1 VEALESTLIE
11 DFRMGSQ
18 YRNPELA
25 QEAPAPFYVNE
36 AIQRPAQLAY
46 AEYQSYP
53 RGDAYSASLPPV
65 DFEDRPRHHHYPP
78 HYHHHRRH
86 GEVSVSTSHHIY
98 HAPHHYRH
106 HPYHRHEPSHIEQPG
121 VNMSYSQHG
130 RERRQEAPAQKEIHV
145 DFNAPIQAQTDMAKP
160 LHITGGPVTSD
171 VAAVER
177 KMAQIALSVAHRLGT
192 VGDCA
197 HGPRLTL
204 DKFGYHL
211 PPAVATEQGRMI
223 RDSGL
228 FDLVSASEIRPGDYG
243 VRDWSRSIV
252 RQHGSDKGD
261 SFIVTGIARNG
272 AVLAAND
279 HTFVVPADGG
289 RYTNLQYYRPNAEFV
304 RRYGLS

>member
-1 VEALESTLIE
+1 MS
-11 DFRMGSQ
+11 SQ
-18 YRNPELA
+18 YRNSELA
-25 QEAPAPFYVNE
+25 REVVAPLYINE
-36 AIQRPAQLAY
+36 AMQRPAQLAY
-46 AEYQSYP
+46 AEYQSYPSYP

-78 HYHHHRRH
+78 NHYHHRRH
-86 GEVSVSTSHHIY
+86 GEVSVSTSHHVY
-98 HAPHHYRH
+98 HAPHQYHH
-106 HPYHRHEPSHIEQPG
+106 HPHHLRESSHVQQPG
-121 VNMSYSQHG
+121 INLSHSRHG
-130 RERRQEAPAQKEIHV
+130 RDSHQEAAAPKEIYV
-145 DFNAPIQAQTDMAKP
+145 DFNAPLSAPQSEMAKP
-160 LHITGGPVTSD
+160 LHITNGSVTSE

-177 KMAQIALSVAHRLGT
+177 KMAQIALSVASRLGT

-228 FDLVSASEIRPGDYG
+228 FDLVPANEIRPGDYG

-272 AVLAAND
+272 SVLAAND

>member
-1 VEALESTLIE
+1 MS
-11 DFRMGSQ
+11 SQ
-18 YRNPELA
+18 YRNSELA
-25 QEAPAPFYVNE
+25 QEAAVPSYTNE
-36 AIQRPAQLAY
+36 AMQRPAQLAY
-46 AEYQSYP
+46 ADYQSYR
-53 RGDAYSASLPPV
+53 RGDAYSASNLPAV
-65 DFEDRPRHHHYPP
+65 EFEEGSRHHHYAH
-78 HYHHHRRH
+78 HYAHHARYYHHRRH
-86 GEVSVSTSHHIY
+86 GEVSVSESHPINHAHHTY
-98 HAPHHYRH
+98 HP
-106 HPYHRHEPSHIEQPG
+106 PYHHHNASHIERPG
-121 VNMSYSQHG
+121 VNLSYSQHG
-130 RERRQEAPAQKEIHV
+130 RERHHEAAAPKELYVNFNTDTPAST
-145 DFNAPIQAQTDMAKP
+145 AMAKP
-160 LHITGGPVTSD
+160 LHITGGPVSSD

-177 KMAQIALSVAHRLGT
+177 KLAQIALSVAHRLGT

-228 FDLVSASEIRPGDYG
+228 FDLVPASQIRPGDYG
-243 VRDWSRSIV
+243 VRNWSRSIV

-289 RYTNLQYYRPNAEFV
+289 RYTNLQYYRPNQEFI

>member
-1 VEALESTLIE
+1 MS
-11 DFRMGSQ
+11 SQ
-18 YRNPELA
+18 YRNSEFA
-25 QEAPAPFYVNE
+25 REVVAPLYINE
-36 AIQRPAQLAY
+36 AMQRPAQLAY

-53 RGDAYSASLPPV
+53 RSDAYSASLPPV
-65 DFEDRPRHHHYPP
+65 NFENRPPHHHYHYPP
-78 HYHHHRRH
+78 HHYHHRRH
-86 GEVSVSTSHHIY
+86 GEVSVSTSQHTY
-98 HAPHHYRH
+98 HAPHHHR
-106 HPYHRHEPSHIEQPG
+106 PCHRHEPCHAEQPG
-121 VNMSYSQHG
+121 VNFSYSQHG
-130 RERRQEAPAQKEIHV
+130 RERGQDAPASQELRLN
-145 DFNAPIQAQTDMAKP
+145 FNAPLSTPVESGMAQP
-160 LHITGGPVTSD
+160 LHITNGPVTSD

-177 KMAQIALSVAHRLGT
+177 KMAQIALNVAQRLGT
-192 VGDCA
+192 IGDCA

-228 FDLVSASEIRPGDYG
+228 FDLVPASQVRPGDYG

-252 RQHGSDKGD
+252 RQHGTDKGD

-289 RYTNLQYYRPNAEFV
+289 RYTNLQYYRPNAEFI
-304 RRYGLS
+304 RRYGNLA

>member
-1 VEALESTLIE
+1 MS
-11 DFRMGSQ
+11 SQ
-18 YRNPELA
+18 YRNSELA
-25 QEAPAPFYVNE
+25 REVIAPLYINE
-36 AIQRPAQLAY
+36 AMQRPAQLAY

-65 DFEDRPRHHHYPP
+65 DFEDRPPHHHYPP
-78 HYHHHRRH
+78 HHHHHRRH
-86 GEVSVSTSHHIY
+86 GEVSVSTSHHTY
-98 HAPHHYRH
+98 HAPHHR
-106 HPYHRHEPSHIEQPG
+106 PYHRPEPSHVEQPG
-121 VNMSYSQHG
+121 VNLSYSQHG
-130 RERRQEAPAQKEIHV
+130 REHRQEAATPKEMTV
-145 DFNAPIQAQTDMAKP
+145 DFNAPLSLPTETGMAKP

-177 KMAQIALSVAHRLGT
+177 KMAQIALNVAHRLGT

-204 DKFGYHL
+204 DQFGYHL

-228 FDLVSASEIRPGDYG
+228 FDLVAASEIRPGDYG

-252 RQHGSDKGD
+252 RQNGTDKGD
-261 SFIVTGIARNG
+261 SFIVTGIAPNG
-272 AVLAAND
+272 SVLAAND

-289 RYTNLQYYRPNAEFV
+289 RYTNLQYYRPNAEFI
-304 RRYGLS
+304 RRYGNLA

>member
-1 VEALESTLIE
+1 MS
-11 DFRMGSQ
+11 SQ
-18 YRNPELA
+18 YRNSEWA
-25 QEAPAPFYVNE
+25 REVPAPLYVNE
-36 AIQRPAQLAY
+36 AMQRPAQLAY

-65 DFEDRPRHHHYPP
+65 AFEDRPHHHHYPP
-78 HYHHHRRH
+78 HRYHHRRH
-86 GEVSVSTSHHIY
+86 GEVSVSTSEHVHQAYHEHH
-98 HAPHHYRH
+98 HRPHHRYAS
-106 HPYHRHEPSHIEQPG
+106 SHAQQPG
-121 VNMSYSQHG
+121 VNLSYSHHG
-130 RERRQEAPAQKEIHV
+130 REGHQETASRKAIYV
-145 DFNAPIQAQTDMAKP
+145 DFNCFAPTPAESAKP
-160 LHITGGPVTSD
+160 LHITNGPVTSD

-228 FDLVSASEIRPGDYG
+228 FDLVPANEIRPGDYG

-272 AVLAAND
+272 SVLAAND

-304 RRYGLS
+304 RRFGNLT